1 MGTKTHEHSTKET
14 AMSNF
19 STGVET
25 IIKRMETNPE
35 EFFNEADKWRFIFK
49 DKFRE
54 VLTEPEKG
62 AIHEALRDVRRKE
75 FDYNVVQTL
84 LRDEM
89 QGQMQEYA
97 QGVIGGAYTN
107 SITTATGAFLTNSAK
122 NLAKPSLQIG
132 KQTLTE
138 EDIETLKYNA
148 KDRYAFK

>member
-1 MGTKTHEHSTKET
+1 
-14 AMSNF
+14 MSNF

-25 IIKRMETNPE
+25 VIKRMETNPE

-89 QGQMQEYA
+89 QGQMKEYA
-97 QGVIGGAYTN
+97 QGVISAEGTYADRVAKISNQVQLKQEGA
-107 SITTATGAFLTNSAK
+107 
-122 NLAKPSLQIG
+122 PVRSLG
-132 KQTLTE
+132 L
-138 EDIETLKYNA
+138 
-148 KDRYAFK
+148 FK